1 MKREPLLFLAHR
13 LPYPP
18 NKGDKV
24 RSHNFLKH
32 LAARYRVF
40 LGTFVDDPA
49 DWPYVGPAR
58 ALCAG
63 TQVQELARW
72 TRPASG
78 ASAFL
83 RGEPVT
89 LPYFRSRALLQWV
102 REVVEH
108 ERIERAFVYS
118 SSMAQYVMGLPQLRS
133 VVDFV
138 DMDSAKWADYAA
150 LRSWP
155 ASALYRREARRL
167 LDFEKEV
174 AAHAAASVFVTE
186 EEARRF
192 SAEIGDRSA
201 RVCAIR
207 NGVDSDYY
215 SPAHRF
221 ASPFAPGER
230 AIVFTGAMDYW
241 PNIDA
246 VVWFARE
253 VMPRL
258 RDRGLRFYVVGMNP
272 DSTVRALAEEAGT
285 VITGRVADVRPYLQH
300 AEVVVA
306 PLRVARGIQN
316 KVLEAM
322 AMGKAVVAS
331 ANSAAALSARP
342 GTEIEVAGEA
352 ADFAAK
358 VLALVGSHEARIV
371 GERAR
376 ARVLSDYVWRASF
389 AQLDALLEGE
399 HVPPRKKA
407 LAL

>member
-1 MKREPLLFLAHR
+1 
-13 LPYPP
+13 
-18 NKGDKV
+18 
-24 RSHNFLKH
+24 
-32 LAARYRVF
+32 
-40 LGTFVDDPA
+40 
-49 DWPYVGPAR
+49 
-58 ALCAG
+58 
-63 TQVQELARW
+63 
-72 TRPASG
+72 
-78 ASAFL
+78 
-83 RGEPVT
+83 
-89 LPYFRSRALLQWV
+89 V
-102 REVVEH
+102 REVVER

-192 SAEIGDRSA
+192 TGEIGDRA
-201 RVCAIR
+201 RVHTIR

-221 ASPFAPGER
+221 PSPFAAGER

-258 RDRGLRFYVVGMNP
+258 RERGLRFYVVGMNP
-272 DSTVRALAEEAGT
+272 DATVRALAEDAGT

-331 ANSAAALSARP
+331 TNSAAALSARA
-342 GTEIEVAGEA
+342 GMEIEVAGEA
-352 ADFAAK
+352 AEFAAK
-358 VLALVGSHEARIV
+358 VLALVGSREARTM

-376 ARVLSDYVWRASF
+376 ARVLADYVWQASF

-399 HVPPRKKA
+399 HVPPRKKV
-407 LAL
+407 LAR